1 MADPLNTRLKQLIV
15 DTLRLEDTS
24 ANDIKDD
31 DPLVGSG
38 LDLDSIDSLELVVRL
53 EREFGIKIA
62 SSEEAKQALG
72 SVNSLASFIRERA
85 DPSRLQA
92 K

>member
-15 DTLRLEDTS
+15 ETLRLEDLC
-24 ANDIKDD
+24 AEDIKDE

-72 SVNSLASFIRERA
+72 SVNNLAGFIRERA
-85 DPSRLQA
+85 EPSRLQTS
-92 K
+92 

>member
-15 DTLRLEDTS
+15 ETLRLEDLS
-24 ANDIKDD
+24 ADDIKDE
-31 DPLVGSG
+31 DPLVGAG

-72 SVNSLASFIRERA
+72 SVNSLAGFIRERA
-85 DPSRLQA
+85 EPSRLQTS
-92 K
+92 